1 MSVPFIPTKNATA
14 GVTTAP
20 TTSNLT
26 TAGQMAINAYT
37 GTMYMRKEDSTISDI
52 VGDRLSGF
60 RNRIINGNMAIDQRN
75 AGAVVTTSSGTS
87 GYCVDRFFYENSQAS
102 KFTMQQNA
110 GAVTPP
116 TGFSNYLGVVSTSA
130 FSVAAG
136 DYFHVGQRV
145 EGFNTVDLG
154 WGAAGAAS
162 VTLSFWA
169 RSSLTGTFG
178 GAVRNGAGTRSYPF
192 TYTISATG
200 TWEYKTI
207 VIPGD
212 TTGTWLKDNSTGL
225 QLTFGLGV
233 GATFS
238 GTAGAWAAA
247 NYTSATGAVSVVGTN
262 AATLYITGVQL
273 EKGLVPTP
281 FEVRSYGTELALC
294 QRYYIQDNFSATQG
308 VGPVGFAD
316 STTVSLHSYYS
327 KVTMRSAP
335 TFSYTGAFEIRRSG
349 QVASLVSAITQS
361 LSATNM
367 SRLAVISSSLTAG
380 QGVLLE
386 AESGTPTLNF
396 SAEL

>member
-1 MSVPFIPTKNATA
+1 
-14 GVTTAP
+14 
-20 TTSNLT
+20 
-26 TAGQMAINAYT
+26 
-37 GTMYMRKEDSTISDI
+37 MRKEDNTISEI

-75 AGAVVTTSSGTS
+75 AGAVVTTASGTS
-87 GYCVDRFFYENSQAS
+87 GYCLDRFFYENSQAS

-110 GAVTPP
+110 GGVTAPV
-116 TGFSNYLGVVSTSA
+116 GFVNYLGAVSTSA

-136 DYFHVGQRV
+136 DYFHIGQRV

-169 RSSLTGTFG
+169 RSSSLTGTFG
-178 GAVRNGAGTRSYPF
+178 GAVRNSAGSRSYPF
-192 TYTISATG
+192 TYAISATN

-212 TTGTWLKDNSTGL
+212 TTGTWLKDNSIGL
-225 QLTFGLGV
+225 QITFGLGT
-233 GATFS
+233 GATYS

-247 NYTSATGAVSVVGTN
+247 NYVSATGAVSLVGTN
-262 AATLYITGVQL
+262 GASLYITGVQL
-273 EKGLVPTP
+273 EKGLVATP

-294 QRYYIQDNFSATQG
+294 QRYYIQDNFSTAQG
-308 VGPVGFAD
+308 VGPIGFAD
-316 STTVSLHSYYS
+316 STTVSIHSYYF

-349 QVASLVSAITQS
+349 GVASSVSAITQS

-367 SRLAVISSSLTAG
+367 SRLAVTSSSLTAG

-386 AESGTPTLNF
+386 AESGLPTLNF
-396 SAEL
+396 SSEL